1 MAANPAFAATPRIG
15 AASAATADSS
25 FTSPT
30 NVVTVLTGASAGTK
44 IQEVVVK
51 SAATSS
57 AAILRLWLY
66 ESSTT
71 TYWLFDEILIAAV
84 TGSATLAQNR
94 VSTTYSNLVLPSASW
109 SLRASVSV
117 SQTTHVIAL
126 GADL

>member
-1 MAANPAFAATPRIG
+1 MATNPAFAATPRIG

-25 FTSPT
+25 FTAPT
-30 NVVTVLTGASAGTK
+30 SVVTVLTGASTGTK
-44 IQEVVVK
+44 INEVVVK

-66 ESSTT
+66 DGS
-71 TYWLFDEILIAAV
+71 TYWLFDEIAIAAV

>member
-1 MAANPAFAATPRIG
+1 MATNPAFAATPRIG

-30 NVVTVLTGASAGTK
+30 NVVTVLTGASTGTK
-44 IQEVVVK
+44 INEVVVK

-66 ESSTT
+66 DGS
-71 TYWLFDEILIAAV
+71 TYWLFDEIAIAAV